1 MTEEEKSDLLNALD
15 FIDPSSLNYSEWTN
29 IGMAIKNAGG
39 DWTIWENWSRRDP
52 KRFHPGECEEKWNSF
67 NGSGITKNTLFE
79 IAIKNGYRR
88 NDWNGEGG
96 ELAWDDEINDDYVV
110 VNKGWLETEDF
121 REPSDKDW
129 KPVEDIRRYLSVLFS
144 PEESVGY
151 VIDAYQDKEKEKWH
165 PNRSGNYDRT
175 AGTLLE
181 ALGSAKS
188 VKDVFFD
195 YNEEAG
201 VWIRFNPLDGQ
212 GVKNNNVTEYKY
224 ALVESDDMSLGAQ
237 IANIKELR
245 LPVAALVYSGGK
257 SVHAIVKID
266 AGTDYNEYRK
276 RVDFLY
282 SICEKNGLSIDKQNK
297 NPSRLSRAPGFMR
310 NGHKQFLIDTNIG
323 EPSWEAWVEWIDGVN
338 DDLPDIENLKKE
350 WDNIPPLAPELIGGI
365 LRQGHKMLVAGA
377 SKAGKSF
384 LLIELAIAIAEGRK
398 WLGRECAQG
407 KVLYVNLEL
416 DKASCLHRFK
426 DEYETLRIEQNNK
439 QNLDIWN
446 LRGKSVPMDKLTP
459 KLIRRCKKEKYIAVI
474 IDPIYKV
481 ITGDENSAEQMSKF
495 CNQFDKIA
503 TEMTCSVIYCHHHSK
518 GVQGGKRSMDR
529 ASGSGVFARDPDA
542 LLDLIE
548 LELDDDIREK
558 RMNEM
563 EIGLALDTLPGK
575 IIKDLPEEDRNN
587 HQKIMSAFWSYTRRI
602 GKEREYEQK
611 LYELRERKETFSAW
625 RVDATLREFA
635 KPAKTDIWFDYPS
648 HYLDDTGLLKDA
660 LPESDISPQ
669 MKGSKRNASGKKKE
683 QRKSSRHDALEI
695 AMAAHELSGE
705 ESVMVKTLAEEMGL
719 TEKTVKAYAKE
730 SEDFEIISPSGKPS
744 MITRKNEGG
753 KVSDM

>member
-1 MTEEEKSDLLNALD
+1 MIDKRDELISALEA
-15 FIDPSSLNYSEWTN
+15 IDPALCDYQTWTN
-29 IGMAIKNAGG
+29 VGMGIKAGG
-39 DWTIWENWSRRDP
+39 FDVDLWDSWSRRDG
-52 KRFHPGECEEKWNSF
+52 RRYHPGECEEKWDSF
-67 NGSGITKNTLFE
+67 RDTGITLNTVFGL
-79 IAIKNGYRR
+79 AYQNGWVSPIQW
-88 NDWNGEGG
+88 DGGPGG

-338 DDLPDIENLKKE
+338 DDLPDIEDLDDE
-350 WDNIPPLAPELIGGI
+350 WEHMPDLAPELIGGI

-384 LLIELAIAIAEGRK
+384 LLIELAIAIAEGHT

-426 DEYETLRIEQNNK
+426 DVYKATGIERK
-439 QNLDIWN
+439 AGHNLKIWN
-446 LRGKSVPMDKLTP
+446 LRGKSVPMDKLAP

-495 CNQFDKIA
+495 CNQFDKVA

-548 LELDDDIREK
+548 LELDDDVRKE
-558 RMNEM
+558 RLEQM
-563 EIGLALDTLPGK
+563 EIDMALKWLPK
-575 IIKDLPEEDRNN
+575 SQTKDLTEEEKAN
-587 HQKIMSAFWSYTRRI
+587 HQKIMGMYWEHFRKMGSERTAEARLK
-602 GKEREYEQK
+602 GLKEKVEMM
-611 LYELRERKETFSAW
+611 SAW

-635 KPAKTDIWFDYPS
+635 KPTKTDIWFDYPV
-648 HYLDDTGLLKDA
+648 HYMDETGILKEVV
-660 LPESDISPQ
+660 PESDMTPQ
-669 MKGSKRNASGKKKE
+669 QIGTKRNASWKNKEKRSRKKNE
-683 QRKSSRHDALEI
+683 ELEI
-695 AMAAHELSGE
+695 AFSSCEFEEIQDITIGDLSEKMGK
-705 ESVMVKTLAEEMGL
+705 SKDTVKRYIRDSKDFVMVSEPGQETTVRRKGNRNPAE
-719 TEKTVKAYAKE
+719 
-730 SEDFEIISPSGKPS
+730 I
-744 MITRKNEGG
+744 
-753 KVSDM
+753 